1 MNTQSTDKCPE
12 PNTSVH
18 VTHTKVL
25 MESRCEHLILSVDD
39 YFSVCGVMGVGPK
52 RKTCREIDRYEC
64 NAQASLVPENIT

>member
-1 MNTQSTDKCPE
+1 MNTQPADKCPE

-39 YFSVCGVMGVGPK
+39 YFSVYGAMGVGPK
-52 RKTCREIDRYEC
+52 RKTCREFDCHEC
-64 NAQASLVPENIT
+64 DTQANPVPGNTT